1 MVWYARTDSLLS
13 AMTTSNAGNDESTS
27 EKLMRGSSSCL
38 TTAPIPLSSP
48 GLQGRQCLCEMAM
61 HMSVVSCFPTCST
74 KVKAVARKQR
84 SMVAWRLREERMKDI
99 AVIDGD
105 TACRVRAIGHYGG
118 LELGMECG

>member
-1 MVWYARTDSLLS
+1 
-13 AMTTSNAGNDESTS
+13 
-27 EKLMRGSSSCL
+27 
-38 TTAPIPLSSP
+38 
-48 GLQGRQCLCEMAM
+48 M

>member
-1 MVWYARTDSLLS
+1 
-13 AMTTSNAGNDESTS
+13 
-27 EKLMRGSSSCL
+27 
-38 TTAPIPLSSP
+38 
-48 GLQGRQCLCEMAM
+48 M

-84 SMVAWRLREERMKDI
+84 SMVAWGTGCGRVARRLRKERMKDI
-99 AVIDGD
+99 VVIDGD